1 MSIETPGV
9 VNNLEDSNDEVENAN
24 ECGEPSV
31 KEKRRIFPKRCG
43 TGTINI
49 FILFFFDIN
58 APLFSRTTENY
69 SCLSGSHYLYQHGK
83 KNKQRETKNCN

>member
-9 VNNLEDSNDEVENAN
+9 VNHLEDSNDEVENAN

-49 FILFFFDIN
+49 FILFF
-58 APLFSRTTENY
+58 LT
-69 SCLSGSHYLYQHGK
+69 
-83 KNKQRETKNCN
+83 